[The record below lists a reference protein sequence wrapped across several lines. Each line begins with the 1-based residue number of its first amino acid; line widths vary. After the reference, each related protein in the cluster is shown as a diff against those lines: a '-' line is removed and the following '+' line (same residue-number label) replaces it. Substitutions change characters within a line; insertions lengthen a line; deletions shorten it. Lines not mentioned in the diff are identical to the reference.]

1 MRTLFLFLALALG
14 GADVYRWVD
23 ADGQPHYSDQPSPG
37 AERVSIEVGR
47 PAAGAGNTSGVA
59 RGATDLEDVTSDTPL
74 PYQSLTIASPAQEA
88 VLWNIE
94 GQLDVAAAVQPAL
107 QSGHVLQFYL
117 DGQMSPAEPGETRT
131 RFPGVSR
138 GEHML
143 RVEVVDPSGR
153 SLVSSPMIRFFVRQ
167 TTTANQAVASPSP
180 SPPVPTPRPRP
191 RP

>member
-23 ADGQPHYSDQPSPG
+23 ADGQAHYSDQPSPG
-37 AERVSIEVGR
+37 AERVAIEVGR
-47 PAAGAGNTSGVA
+47 PGAGAGNISGVA
-59 RGATDLEDVTSDTPL
+59 RGATDPEDVTSDTPL
-74 PYQSLTIASPAQEA
+74 PYQSLTIVSPVEEA

-107 QSGHVLQFYL
+107 QASHVLQFYL
-117 DGQMSPAEPGETRT
+117 DGKMSPAEPGETRT
-131 RFPGVSR
+131 RFPGVFR
-138 GEHML
+138 GEHTL

-167 TTTANQAVASPSP
+167 TTTANQSAA
-180 SPPVPTPRPRP
+180 PTPRPRP
-191 RP
+191 